1 MPAKESRKGKERERP
16 GIIDLRLSASTSAM
30 KLGDNKSD
38 SPLRSRKGVIA
49 SSSGSSENMSEK
61 SAAMTSTATSDTA
74 RWIEDK
80 ESEGIGSEDAPPA
93 YEDAVNEY
101 LLDPIQQFSAFPPVT
116 LRNAQREFRL
126 ALEKS
131 MAVLLAQR
139 QFEAKCR
146 VADEVHNGGKK

>member
-1 MPAKESRKGKERERP
+1 
-16 GIIDLRLSASTSAM
+16 
-30 KLGDNKSD
+30 
-38 SPLRSRKGVIA
+38 
-49 SSSGSSENMSEK
+49 MSEK
-61 SAAMTSTATSDTA
+61 SAAISSTSTSATA
-74 RWIEDK
+74 RRIEHEGKDK
-80 ESEGIGSEDAPPA
+80 ESEGVGSEDAPPA

-146 VADEVHNGGKK
+146 VADEVHNGKK

>member
-1 MPAKESRKGKERERP
+1 
-16 GIIDLRLSASTSAM
+16 M
-30 KLGDNKSD
+30 KLGDSKSD
-38 SPLRSRKGVIA
+38 SPLRSRKGVTA
-49 SSSGSSENMSEK
+49 AATSQQSEK
-61 SAAMTSTATSDTA
+61 SGAMSATSTSDIA
-74 RWIEDK
+74 RRTVYEGRDK
-80 ESEGIGSEDAPPA
+80 ESEEIASDEVPPA

-116 LRNAQREFRL
+116 LRSAQTEFRL

-146 VADEVHNGGKK
+146 VADEVHNGNKQ